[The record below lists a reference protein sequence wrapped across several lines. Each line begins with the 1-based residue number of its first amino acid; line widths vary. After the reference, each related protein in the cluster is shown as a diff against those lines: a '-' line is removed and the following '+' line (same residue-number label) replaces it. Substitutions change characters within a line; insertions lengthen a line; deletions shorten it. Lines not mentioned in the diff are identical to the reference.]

1 MVIPLLKPQQ
11 VLEAF
16 NKHFACIGPRLD
28 GEIHADTNDF
38 SYRDF
43 LSGTDKHFKLQ
54 PIDNNRVRFLLSK
67 LCTSKAT
74 GLDMISARLLRE
86 CTDLISYSLCEVF
99 NLSTITGVFPEEWKC
114 SKVIPLFKQ
123 GERADINNYRP
134 ISIIPVV
141 AKVFE
146 RIIYDQLYAYLS
158 DNNMIA
164 HINQVFDL
172 FTQRSCTSIYSL
184 VYHGDC

>member
-1 MVIPLLKPQQ
+1 M
-11 VLEAF
+11 
-16 NKHFACIGPRLD
+16 
-28 GEIHADTNDF
+28 
-38 SYRDF
+38 
-43 LSGTDKHFKLQ
+43 
-54 PIDNNRVRFLLSK
+54 
-67 LCTSKAT
+67 
-74 GLDMISARLLRE
+74 
-86 CTDLISYSLCEVF
+86 ISYSLCEVF

-172 FTQRSCTSIYSL
+172 FTQRSQLYLMQLIIGL
-184 VYHGDC
+184 IILIKEM